1 MPDDYSFTG
10 GGLKLKGTSTG
21 AGITKKKKKKKVSA
35 PTTSTSPSPSPST
48 ATTTLQKALKDEDAA
63 KPTSDETEMS
73 EAQLKSL
80 DPRDSSGKTASE
92 RAHEEMRRRR
102 VCYYFYF
109 YSFLLFI
116 HICTTICIPPSPNPI
131 PLHTQPPPPSFK
143 QYTNPPH
150 SSTIA
155 SSAKASKPTKSAS
168 KN

>member
-10 GGLKLKGTSTG
+10 GGLKLKGASTG
-21 AGITKKKKKKKVSA
+21 AGITKKKKKKKVPA

-73 EAQLKSL
+73 EEQLKSL

-102 VCYYFYF
+102 LNDRLKREGVKTHKERVEELNRY
-109 YSFLLFI
+109 L
-116 HICTTICIPPSPNPI
+116 
-131 PLHTQPPPPSFK
+131 
-143 QYTNPPH
+143 
-150 SSTIA
+150 STLSEHHDMPKIG
-155 SSAKASKPTKSAS
+155 PG
-168 KN
+168 